1 MMIKMTVESISVVIV
16 CIILLIVT
24 YFWRNHM
31 IHKLFMYLQK
41 EEYILYLKTLD
52 SFSCKYLFPVFLRES
67 MRLNAYM
74 LQGDMEQVKHQFD
87 ILLHQIRL
95 TKKQE
100 LDIVTK
106 AFYFYVDDTS
116 KKEAKDA
123 LQRLKKLSNSEQFIQ
138 KCQEIYDVFLEKSS
152 KHIIHMEQTLQQMTG
167 IEKGMYHYMLA
178 LQYQYEKNTQK
189 EMEHLACASEQLKDT
204 PYHEKIEEMIIGR
217 K

>member
-1 MMIKMTVESISVVIV
+1 MTIESISVVAFV
-16 CIILLIVT
+16 CIISLIVT
-24 YFWRNHM
+24 HFWRNHM
-31 IHKLFMYLQK
+31 IHKLFKYLQK
-41 EEYILYLKTLD
+41 EEYISYLKTLD
-52 SFSCKYLFPVFLRES
+52 SISCKYLFPVFHRES

-74 LQGDMEQVKHQFD
+74 LQGDIEQVKHQFD

-116 KKEAKDA
+116 KQEAKDT
-123 LQRLKKLSNSEQFIQ
+123 LQRLKSLSNSEQLIQ

-152 KHIIHMEQTLQQMTG
+152 KHIAHMEQILQQVTG

-189 EMEHLACASEQLKDT
+189 EMEHLAYASEQLKDT
-204 PYHEKIEEMIIGR
+204 PYQEKIEEMITGS